1 MRRTDL
7 RNPTKLLLSVI
18 LITALSPLLAR
29 AQVGIVNGLTQ
40 EKICQPGETFE
51 SYMRL
56 KNNGPKEETVKIYQT
71 DYSFTAD
78 GKTYYDAPGKI
89 SRSNAA
95 WITVGAKQV
104 TIPGSATFDV
114 KYSCKV
120 PADSYLVGTYWSII
134 MFEVVPPAQ
143 RIKSEAGKK
152 ETQFGINQVTRY
164 GVQIVT
170 HLGETGSRSLRF
182 LNTELLQSK
191 DGKTLQVDLENDGQR
206 WLRPFSYVEL
216 YTEKGEPAGK
226 VEGERLRIFPGTS
239 VRFKFDVSSL
249 KVGTYNA
256 LIVFDNKDA
265 AVFGAQ
271 IKLNITQSAPPAGA
285 AARDKNAPQA
295 GGPSLAANAA
305 GAGQSIKR

>member
-1 MRRTDL
+1 MWRTNS
-7 RNPTKLLLSVI
+7 RTRTKLLLGAI

-40 EKICQPGETFE
+40 EKICKPGEAFE

-78 GKTYYDAPGKI
+78 GKTYYEAPGKV

-95 WITVGAKQV
+95 WITFGTKQV
-104 TIPGSATFDV
+104 TIPGLATVDV
-114 KYSCKV
+114 KYICRV
-120 PADSYLVGTYWSII
+120 PASNSLVGTYWSII
-134 MFEVVPPAQ
+134 MFEVMPPAQ
-143 RIKSEAGKK
+143 RAKTDPGKK
-152 ETQFGINQVTRY
+152 EIQFGINQVTRY

-182 LNTELLQSK
+182 LSTELLQNK
-191 DGKTLQVDLENDGQR
+191 DGKTLQVDLENNGER
-206 WLRPFSYVEL
+206 WLRPFSYIEL

-226 VEGERLRIFPGTS
+226 VAGDRWRLFPGTS

-265 AVFGAQ
+265 SVFGAQ
-271 IKLNITQSAPPAGA
+271 YKLNITQSAPPASA
-285 AARDKNAPQA
+285 AAGAENSAEA
-295 GGPSLAANAA
+295 GGPSPAANAG
-305 GAGQSIKR
+305 GAGPSTKK